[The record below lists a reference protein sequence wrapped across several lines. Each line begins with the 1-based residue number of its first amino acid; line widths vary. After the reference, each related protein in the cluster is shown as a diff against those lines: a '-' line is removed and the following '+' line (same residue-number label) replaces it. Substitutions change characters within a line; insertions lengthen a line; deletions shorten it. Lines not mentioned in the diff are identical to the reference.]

1 MILPSHLLP
10 SMPATSRLLG
20 RPASALAEQDESVLD
35 DAPYALGD
43 PGQPSPTPTMV
54 ITLFDDSGSVTG
66 RGGNDP
72 LARRYD
78 EVEHAFQVV
87 AKRGSRRELGV
98 VLHFDSPCRTD
109 VGPVP
114 ITRLGM
120 VALRSGLRRPK
131 EGVGSSTLA
140 PSLDQAV
147 DLARRY
153 PRHQTTLVVL
163 SDFLLLD
170 AEPGQVLSDLR
181 AFPGSVHAVVLGS
194 RVPDGV
200 LDGAVSVTQIM
211 QDSRRGAVAKA
222 LFGTLVAPRPGSSPL
237 MSN

>member
-10 SMPATSRLLG
+10 STPRRGRFLG
-20 RPASALAEQDESVLD
+20 APPDQLASQKEFDLD
-35 DAPYALGD
+35 DAPYELGD
-43 PGQPSPTPTMV
+43 PGQPSPTPTIV
-54 ITLFDDSGSVTG
+54 IALFDDSGSVTG

-87 AKRGSRRELGV
+87 ARRGSRRELGA

-109 VGPVP
+109 AGPVP

-120 VALRSGLRRPK
+120 ASLRPGLRRPK
-131 EGVGSSTLA
+131 DGVGSSTLA

-147 DLARRY
+147 ELAHSH
-153 PRHQTTLVVL
+153 PRHQATLVVL

-170 AEPGQVLSDLR
+170 ADPAQVLSDLR
-181 AFPGSVHAVVLGS
+181 AFPGLVHAVVLGS

-200 LDGAVSVTQIM
+200 LDGAVTVTQIM
-211 QDSRRGAVAKA
+211 SGGPRGAVAKA
-222 LFGTLVAPRPGSSPL
+222 LFGSLVARRPGSTPL
-237 MSN
+237 LPN